1 MEEHHSLFHRY
12 RRDRRN
18 LLQFLVSSSS
28 ASASSSLSHVDFD
41 TLSADYVIDCVK
53 SGGAVDISEATKKY
67 FHESSYPP
75 TIHSKLGDSFLL
87 HTDPD
92 SSGSPP
98 RRPPPSPIGVR
109 RTTTNASSSF
119 RQLGSFKDENI
130 KKSGDECGFK
140 YRASPSSRPKPVE
153 SFKIVSLGLPS
164 LKTGLSDDDLRESAY
179 EILLASMATSGIVI
193 CSVEDQRK
201 HRTSKLLS
209 GLKSRKWDKP
219 NVQSQPL
226 DKNLQLLRTFRVQMQ
241 ISEAMDECTRQ
252 KMMMLSPGKTRV
264 QIDIPQI
271 VLGLLNFTFKSDFSN
286 EKSYMQW
293 KNRQASI
300 LEELLCFS
308 PDLVAHDHLTIKRS
322 LAMIR
327 NAKEWDCMSTSG
339 RAEVISVIKKVALT
353 LSSLPG
359 RFDLQSE
366 TYYWTSGYHLN
377 IRLYE
382 KLLLGVFDVLDEGQL
397 IAEADEYLML
407 LKLTWSTLGITQK
420 MHDAIYLWVLF
431 QQFIGTDEALLLEN
445 ATVELQELIST
456 KVDDENVRL
465 YMNSLLCSIHYNAV
479 EIKLSLVDA
488 VFYSLSIWCE
498 SKLQDYHLHFTQQHG
513 HLKRVMSFVSAVGVL
528 NFGDSGPMKLKRFN
542 LNADAAIIESYVK
555 RSIEAAYRR
564 VASNIDH
571 LSEVKNQ
578 HPLGVLANELR
589 LIAERELNMFYPEL
603 CKWCPNSGMIAAIML
618 HQMYWE
624 RLKPFLDGVSSLSE
638 DVKIVLPAADLLDHV
653 LTQLYNTGNGENS
666 EDLHHYPIGEVAK
679 PIILDWVIAQHERIL
694 EWTGRAFD
702 LEKWEPLSSQQKQAA
717 SIVEVFRIIEET
729 VDQLFGFHLPMD
741 ITHLQALVSVVFH
754 TLDAYLLKLLDQ
766 IVEKKYLYP
775 SAPPLTR
782 YKETTIPVLKKKFL
796 ECMPL
801 DGNVHD
807 KLNNLTISKLCVR
820 MNTLKYIQK
829 QIDILEGGIRSSWA
843 LVRQSIDKTC
853 AKEQHFGTSTCNDQ
867 IDELFNTTFDIIR
880 DTAANAISKIC
891 DFIGAKAVFWDLRH
905 AFLFGLYCGSVEA
918 SRLDGVLTR
927 IDTVLGHVCNFIDD
941 SLRDAVVFSI
951 CRASLEGFAWVL
963 LDGGPS
969 RAFCESDIVLLED
982 DLSALKDFFVA
993 DGEGLPRSVVEQ
1005 ESKFPEQIL
1014 NLYSLQTET
1023 IIQKLMAASEQ
1034 ISSGL
1039 DSYDHNYRRLNNAHT
1054 FVRVLC
1060 HKKDRE
1066 ASKFLKRQ
1074 YQLPMS
1080 TEYEDTPS
1088 TDPTSQSPLRSD
1100 LSKRSTSTSFRWNNT
1115 HSTFT
1120 SFKKKLQEATSELRN
1135 VGW

>member
-1 MEEHHSLFHRY
+1 MEEQRSLFHRY
-12 RRDRRN
+12 RRDRRK
-18 LLQFLVSSSS
+18 LLEFLLSSS
-28 ASASSSLSHVDFD
+28 ASSSSLSHINFD
-41 TLSADYVIDCVK
+41 TLSADYVINRVK
-53 SGGAVDISEATKKY
+53 SGGVVDISEATKTY

-75 TIHSKLGDSFLL
+75 MTHSKLGDSFLL
-87 HTDPD
+87 HTAPD
-92 SSGSPP
+92 DSGSPP
-98 RRPPPSPIGVR
+98 RRAPPSVPSR
-109 RTTTNASSSF
+109 KP
-119 RQLGSFKDENI
+119 GSLKVENI
-130 KKSGDECGFK
+130 ERNGDDHGFK
-140 YRASPSSRPKPVE
+140 YRASPSTRPRPIE
-153 SFKIVSLGLPS
+153 NFKIVSLGLPS

-201 HRTSKLLS
+201 HRPSRLLS
-209 GLKSRKWDKP
+209 GLKSRKDKP

-226 DKNLQLLRTFRVQMQ
+226 DKNLRLIRTIRVQMQ

-252 KMMMLSPGKTRV
+252 KMMMLSPGRTRV

-308 PDLVAHDHLTIKRS
+308 PNLVAHDHLTIKRS

-327 NAKEWDCMSTSG
+327 NAKEWDFMSSSG
-339 RAEVISVIKKVALT
+339 KAEVISVIKQAALT

-366 TYYWTSGYHLN
+366 TYYWTSAYHLN

-382 KLLLGVFDVLDEGQL
+382 KLLLGVFDVLDESQL
-397 IAEADEYLML
+397 IEEADELLML

-420 MHDAIYLWVLF
+420 MHDAIYMWVLF
-431 QQFIGTDEALLLEN
+431 QQFVGTDEALLLEY
-445 ATVELQELIST
+445 ATVELQELISA

-465 YMNSLLCSIHYNAV
+465 YMNSLLCSIHCNAV

-498 SKLQDYHLHFTQQHG
+498 SKLQDYHLHFSQQHS
-513 HLKRVMSFVSAVGVL
+513 HLKRVMSLVSAVGVL
-528 NFGDSGPMKLKRFN
+528 NFSDSGHMKLRRFN
-542 LNADAAIIESYVK
+542 LNTDAAKILESYVK

-571 LSEVKNQ
+571 LSEVEKK
-578 HPLGVLANELR
+578 HPLGVLANELK
-589 LIAERELNMFYPEL
+589 LIAERELNVFYPEL
-603 CKWCPNSGMIAAIML
+603 CKWCPNSGMIAAMML
-618 HQMYWE
+618 HQIYWE

-638 DVKIVLPAADLLDHV
+638 DVKAVLPAADLLDQV
-653 LTQLYNTGNGENS
+653 VTQLYNTGNGENC

-702 LEKWEPLSSQQKQAA
+702 LEKWEPLSSQQRQAT

-729 VDQLFGFHLPMD
+729 VDQLFGFRLPMD
-741 ITHLQALVSVVFH
+741 ITHLQALLSVVFH

-766 IVEKKYLYP
+766 IVEKNYLYP

-801 DGNVHD
+801 DDNVYD
-807 KLNNLTISKLCVR
+807 KLNTLTIPKLCVR

-829 QIDILEGGIRSSWA
+829 QIDILEDGIRKSWA
-843 LVRQSIDKTC
+843 LIRQSIDKTC
-853 AKEQHFGTSTCNDQ
+853 AREQRLGTSTCNEQ
-867 IDELFNTTFDIIR
+867 IDELFCTTFDIIR
-880 DTAANAISKIC
+880 DNAANAISKIC
-891 DFIGAKAVFWDLRH
+891 DFTGAKAVFWDLRH
-905 AFLFGLYCGSVEA
+905 AFLFCLYCGSVEA

-927 IDTVLGHVCNFIDD
+927 IDTVLGHVCSYIDD
-941 SLRDAVVFSI
+941 SLRDAVVLSI

-969 RAFCESDIVLLED
+969 RAFCDSDIVLIED
-982 DLSALKDFFVA
+982 DLSALKEFFVA

-1005 ESKFPEQIL
+1005 EAKFPEEIL

-1034 ISSGL
+1034 ISLGL
-1039 DSYDHNYRRLNNAHT
+1039 DSHDHNYMRLNNAHT

-1080 TEYEDTPS
+1080 SEYEDTPS

-1100 LSKRSTSTSFRWNNT
+1100 LSKRSMSDLAKRSTSFRWNNT

-1120 SFKKKLQEATSELRN
+1120 SFKKKLQEATSEFRN
-1135 VGW
+1135 VAW

>member
-1 MEEHHSLFHRY
+1 MEEHRY

-18 LLQFLVSSSS
+18 LLQFLLSSSSSSS
-28 ASASSSLSHVDFD
+28 ASSLSHIDFD

-53 SGGAVDISEATKKY
+53 SGKVVDISEATKQF
-67 FHESSYPP
+67 FHESSFPP
-75 TIHSKLGDSFLL
+75 MTHSKLGDSFLL
-87 HTDPD
+87 HTDPEA
-92 SSGSPP
+92 SGSPP
-98 RRPPPSPIGVR
+98 RRPPP
-109 RTTTNASSSF
+109 TTTNASSSS
-119 RQLGSFKDENI
+119 RKLGSFKIQNIENGDDE
-130 KKSGDECGFK
+130 SFK

-153 SFKIVSLGLPS
+153 NFKIASLGLPS

-179 EILLASMATSGIVI
+179 EVLLASMATSGIVI

-209 GLKSRKWDKP
+209 SLKSRKDKP
-219 NVQSQPL
+219 NVQSLPL
-226 DKNLQLLRTFRVQMQ
+226 DKNLRLLRTIREQMQ

-264 QIDIPQI
+264 QIDTPQI
-271 VLGLLNFTFKSDFSN
+271 VLGLLNFTFKSDFLS
-286 EKSYMQW
+286 EKSYTQW

-300 LEELLCFS
+300 LEELLCLS
-308 PDLVAHDHLTIKRS
+308 PNLVTQDHITLKRS

-327 NAKEWDCMSTSG
+327 NAKEWDFMSTSG
-339 RAEVISVIKKVALT
+339 RAEVVSVIKQVAST

-359 RFDLQSE
+359 RFDLQNE
-366 TYYWTSGYHLN
+366 TYYWTCGYHLN

-382 KLLLGVFDVLDEGQL
+382 KLLLGVFDVLDEGQV
-397 IAEADEYLML
+397 IAEADEFLML

-420 MHDAIYLWVLF
+420 MHDALYLWVLF
-431 QQFIGTDEALLLEN
+431 QQFVGTDDALLLEY
-445 ATVELQELIST
+445 ATVELQELISA
-456 KVDDENVRL
+456 KADDENVRL
-465 YMNSLLCSIHYNAV
+465 YINSLICSIHFNTI
-479 EIKLSLVDA
+479 EIKLSLIDA

-498 SKLQDYHLHFTQQHG
+498 SKLQDYHLHFSQQHS
-513 HLKRVMSFVSAVGVL
+513 HLKRVMSLVSAVGVL
-528 NFGDSGPMKLKRFN
+528 NFSDNGHMKLRRFN
-542 LNADAAIIESYVK
+542 LNTEAAEILESYVK

-564 VASNIDH
+564 AASDINH
-571 LSEVKNQ
+571 LSEVEKK
-578 HPLGVLANELR
+578 HPLGVLADELR
-589 LIAERELNMFYPEL
+589 LIAERELNGFHREL
-603 CKWCPNSGMIAAIML
+603 CKWCPNSGMIAAMML
-618 HQMYWE
+618 HQIYWE

-638 DVKIVLPAADLLDHV
+638 DVKSVLPAADLLDHV
-653 LTQLYNTGNGENS
+653 LTQLYNTGYGEKRA
-666 EDLHHYPIGEVAK
+666 DLHHYPIGEVAK

-766 IVEKKYLYP
+766 IVEKRYLYP

-807 KLNNLTISKLCVR
+807 KLNNLTIPKLCIR

-829 QIDILEGGIRSSWA
+829 QIDILEDGIRNSWA
-843 LVRQSIDKTC
+843 LVRQSIDNTGGK
-853 AKEQHFGTSTCNDQ
+853 KQLLGTSTCSDQ

-880 DTAANAISKIC
+880 DTAANTISKIC
-891 DFIGAKAVFWDLRH
+891 DFTGAKAVFWDLRH
-905 AFLFGLYCGSVEA
+905 AFLFCLYCGSVEA

-927 IDTVLGHVCNFIDD
+927 IDTVLDHVCNFIDE

-969 RAFCESDIVLLED
+969 RAFCDSDIVLIED

-1005 ESKFPEQIL
+1005 EAKFPEQIL

-1034 ISSGL
+1034 ISLGL
-1039 DSYDHNYRRLNNAHT
+1039 DSHDHNNMRLNNAHT

-1060 HKKDRE
+1060 HRKDRE

-1080 TEYEDTPS
+1080 SEYEDTPS
-1088 TDPTSQSPLRSD
+1088 TDPISQSPLRSD
-1100 LSKRSTSTSFRWNNT
+1100 LAKRTTSFRWDST

-1120 SFKKKLQEATSELRN
+1120 SFRKKLQEATSELRN